1 MICSLLKP
9 LIIFKAFP
17 VTEVSLL
24 WFSFTEIS
32 LMKRQARQEIQANSE
47 VQPRIVTIYWHCNFE
62 KKKYTCW
69 NIFLSRLANNTTG
82 TLTKTTM
89 K

>member
-47 VQPRIVTIYWHCNFE
+47 V
-62 KKKYTCW
+62 
-69 NIFLSRLANNTTG
+69 
-82 TLTKTTM
+82 
-89 K
+89 